1 MRTTIEIQDA
11 LFRRAK
17 SVTALKGLSLRNFI
31 NSAVVH
37 ELERLGQAQETS
49 VNNVTFPLVPSQGAK
64 SVSLSNARVNELL
77 EEDDLNAVS

>member
-31 NSAVVH
+31 NSAVIH
-37 ELERLGQAQETS
+37 ELERLDQPSDPS
-49 VNNVTFPLVPSQGAK
+49 VSKVTFPLIASRDSK
-64 SVSLSNARVNELL
+64 SVSLSNAQINAFL
-77 EEDDLNAVS
+77 EEEDLDAIS